1 MARLRVQVKSVQQL
15 KQFSKSSNILR
26 LTAIC
31 GIIGP
36 IFYAIVIAI
45 IGSLH
50 PDYSHISQSMSE
62 LGAVDAPYAL
72 IINTLGFPLLGLFMI
87 AFAVGIDRG
96 IRRNRA
102 SKLGPAL
109 VVLSGVSLIMT
120 GIFQCDIGCIDV
132 TWVGVTHSIFATIA
146 AVSLSIAPIFIAI
159 RQWSDSRWR
168 RYTAFSW
175 VIAVVTLLISMLYSF
190 DIFESQIGLLQRV
203 SMGLPLIWM
212 LITSIKLLR
221 ISR

>member
-1 MARLRVQVKSVQQL
+1 MSQTTER
-15 KQFSKSSNILR
+15 SNILR
-26 LTAIC
+26 LTAIG
-31 GIIGP
+31 GIFGP

-87 AFAVGIDRG
+87 AFAVGIDLG
-96 IRRNRA
+96 IERNRA
-102 SKLGPAL
+102 SKVGPAL
-109 VVLSGVSLIMT
+109 IVLSGVSMVMT
-120 GIFQCDIGCIDV
+120 GIFQCDSGCVDV
-132 TWVGVTHSIFATIA
+132 TWVGVTHSIFAMIA
-146 AVSLSIAPIFIAI
+146 AISFSIAPIFIAI

-168 RYTAFSW
+168 RYIAFSW
-175 VIAVVTLLISMLYSF
+175 VIAIVTLLISMLFSL
-190 DIFESQIGLLQRV
+190 DIFEQQIGLLQRV

-212 LITSIKLLR
+212 MVMSIKLLR
-221 ISR
+221 ISRRPDK